1 MLAKPMIYILICI
14 SLAVNGCGWQ
24 LRDMSPIANDL
35 GNVYVSYSDSQANIG
50 LALRRE
56 LNASH
61 VKLVETN
68 AEADYL
74 IKIIDTQSSRRI
86 SAVNINIRASQ
97 YQLYQAV
104 DYMMIDNMG
113 RQIIPLTT
121 AYAESS
127 HDFNERDVLAS
138 KNEES
143 LIQDNLRFDIVRQM
157 LSRISEASINAEP
170 LE

>member
-1 MLAKPMIYILICI
+1 MLAKPTIYILICI

-56 LNASH
+56 LNASQ
-61 VKLVETN
+61 VKLVETSV
-68 AEADYL
+68 EADYL
-74 IKIIDTQSSRRI
+74 IKIIDAQSSRRI

-104 DYMMIDNMG
+104 DFMMIDNIG

-121 AYAESS
+121 AYAERS
-127 HDFNERDVLAS
+127 HDFNEQDVLAS
-138 KNEES
+138 QNAQA
-143 LIQDNLRFDIVRQM
+143 LIQDSLRFDIVRQM

>member
-1 MLAKPMIYILICI
+1 MLAKPLIYILTCI
-14 SLAVNGCGWQ
+14 FLAVSGCGWQ

-35 GNVYVSYSDSQANIG
+35 GNVYISYSDSQANIG

-56 LNASH
+56 LHASQ
-61 VKLVETN
+61 VKLVETS

-74 IKIIDTQSSRRI
+74 IKIIDTQNSRRI
-86 SAVNINIRASQ
+86 SAVNVNIRASQ

-121 AYAESS
+121 AYAERS
-127 HDFNERDVLAS
+127 HDFNELDVLGS
-138 KNEES
+138 QNEES
-143 LIQDNLRFDIVRQM
+143 LIQDSLRYDIVRQM
-157 LSRISEASINAEP
+157 LSRISEASFSTES

>member
-1 MLAKPMIYILICI
+1 MLAKSMIYILICI

-56 LNASH
+56 LYASH
-61 VKLVETN
+61 VKLVETS

-74 IKIIDTQSSRRI
+74 IKIIDTQNSRRI

-97 YQLYQAV
+97 HQLYQAV
-104 DYMMIDNMG
+104 DFMMIDNMG
-113 RQIIPLTT
+113 KQIIPLTT
-121 AYAESS
+121 AYAERT
-127 HDFNERDVLAS
+127 HDFNEKDVLAS
-138 KNEES
+138 QNAES
-143 LIQDNLRFDIVRQM
+143 LIQDSLRFDIVRQM
-157 LSRISEASINAEP
+157 LSRISEATISTE
-170 LE
+170 LVK

>member
-14 SLAVNGCGWQ
+14 SLTVNGCGWQ

-35 GNVYVSYSDSQANIG
+35 GNVYVSYSESQANIG

-56 LNASH
+56 LNANH

-138 KNEES
+138 KNEQS
-143 LIQDNLRFDIVRQM
+143 LVQDSLRFDIIRQI

>member
-1 MLAKPMIYILICI
+1 MLAKPLIYVFTCI
-14 SLAVNGCGWQ
+14 FLAVSGCGWQ

-35 GNVYVSYSDSQANIG
+35 GRVFVSYSGSQANIG

-56 LNASH
+56 LNASQ
-61 VKLVETN
+61 VKLVETS

-74 IKIIDTQSSRRI
+74 IKIIDAQSSRRI

-104 DYMMIDNMG
+104 DYKLIDNMG

-121 AYAESS
+121 AYAERS
-127 HDFNERDVLAS
+127 HDFNEQDVLAS
-138 KNEES
+138 QNAES
-143 LIQDNLRFDIVRQM
+143 LIQDSLRFDIVRQI
-157 LSRISEASINAEP
+157 LSRIGEVTISTEP

>member
-1 MLAKPMIYILICI
+1 MLAKPLIYIVICI
-14 SLAVNGCGWQ
+14 SLALSGCGWQ
-24 LRDMSPIANDL
+24 LRDMSPVASNL
-35 GNVYVSYSDSQANIG
+35 GKVYISHSDAQANIG

-56 LNASH
+56 LNASQ
-61 VKLVETN
+61 VNLVETS

-97 YQLYQAV
+97 YQLHQTV

-121 AYAESS
+121 AYAERS
-127 HDFNERDVLAS
+127 HDFNEQDILAS
-138 KNEES
+138 QNEES
-143 LIQDNLRFDIVRQM
+143 LIQDSLRFDIVRQM
-157 LSRISEASINAEP
+157 LSHISEASLSTDPAE
-170 LE
+170 